1 MGAGT
6 LGCAVARTLLGWGVR
21 DITLVD
27 GGCVSFSNPTR
38 QSLFEFADCER
49 RERKSV
55 AAASAL
61 KRIFPGVRAQG
72 VVLSV
77 PMPGH
82 PYPQMAGSGQT
93 KTCSNSN
100 STFIATNSS
109 GDSLKD
115 AFEEMDRLI
124 RSSDVVC
131 HDMMRKSSVSVS
143 DLTYVSFR
151 YSI

>member
-93 KTCSNSN
+93 KTCSNLN
-100 STFIATNSS
+100 STFTA
-109 GDSLKD
+109 GDCFLRGLAEGRLRGDGQTDKIQRRGMPRYD
-115 AFEEMDRLI
+115 AREQ
-124 RSSDVVC
+124 C
-131 HDMMRKSSVSVS
+131 
-143 DLTYVSFR
+143 
-151 YSI
+151 